1 MYYIFKNNYCI
12 GVYPYLPQLEKD
24 EQAIQTETDYSNLSE
39 LQLKD
44 GVIAIVKPPPKPPQI
59 IETESYSPE
68 TVELYQAIAGLY
80 ELVEKGERQ

>member
-12 GVYPYLPQLEKD
+12 GAYPYLPQLEKD
-24 EQAIQTETDYSNLSE
+24 EQVIQTETDYSNLSE

-44 GVIAIVKPPPKPPQI
+44 GVIAIVKPPPEPPQI
-59 IETESYSPE
+59 IETESYPPE

-80 ELVEKGERQ
+80 ELVEKGEQ

>member
-24 EQAIQTETDYSNLSE
+24 EQALQTEIDYSNLSE

-44 GVIAIVKPPPKPPQI
+44 GVIAIVKPPPEPPQI
-59 IETESYSPE
+59 IEAESYPPE
-68 TVELYQAIAGLY
+68 TVELYQAIAELY
-80 ELVEKGERQ
+80 ELVEKGEQ